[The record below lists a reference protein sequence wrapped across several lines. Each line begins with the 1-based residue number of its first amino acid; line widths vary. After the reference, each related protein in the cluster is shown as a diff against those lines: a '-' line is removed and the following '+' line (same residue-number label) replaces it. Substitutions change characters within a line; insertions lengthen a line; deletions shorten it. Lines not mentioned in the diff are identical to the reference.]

1 MYNWITWLY
10 TRKQHNIVNQLC
22 FNKYI
27 YIYIFN
33 LKIKKI
39 VESVWKIL
47 YKKSF
52 GVGEGPLAG

>member
-1 MYNWITWLY
+1 MCNWITLLY
-10 TRKQHNIVNQLC
+10 TRKQHNIVNQLY
-22 FNKYI
+22 FNI
-27 YIYIFN
+27 YFFKN
-33 LKIKKI
+33 LKKT

>member
-1 MYNWITWLY
+1 MCKWITLLY
-10 TRKQHNIVNQLC
+10 ARKQHNIVNQLY
-22 FNKYI
+22 FNKYF
-27 YIYIFN
+27 YKN
-33 LKIKKI
+33 LKI